1 MNSDI
6 LVFFKSPLS
15 EPVLAKARKA
25 LMDVGRSV
33 LVHKPDGPGKVLL
46 VKFDSGEIAP
56 ADLLKSLRA
65 AGLEASIAGG

>member
-15 EPVLAKARKA
+15 EQVLAKAKKA
-25 LMDVGRSV
+25 LMDVDRSV

-46 VKFDSGEIAP
+46 VKFDSMKATP
-56 ADLLKSLRA
+56 ACLLGSLKA
-65 AGLEASIAGG
+65 AGLEVSIVGG

>member
-6 LVFFKSPLS
+6 VVFFKAPIS
-15 EPVLAKARKA
+15 EPVLAKAKKA
-25 LMDVGRSV
+25 LMDAGRSV

-56 ADLLKSLRA
+56 ADLLDGLRA
-65 AGLEASIAGG
+65 AGLEVSIAGG

>member
-15 EPVLAKARKA
+15 EPVLAKAKKA
-25 LMDVGRSV
+25 LMDVDRSV

-46 VKFDSGEIAP
+46 VKFDSTKVTP
-56 ADLLKSLRA
+56 ARLLGSLEA
-65 AGLEASIAGG
+65 AGMEASIAGG